1 MNPPQQTWSWTSA
14 GPAANRRAG
23 DTLAARLLTFVD
35 GGLAAIICAAPFV
48 FGGRHD
54 LGRLVFVS
62 LVAVTAAAWFLRQCI
77 LPEARVTRTKAYW
90 LLALA
95 IALVAVQLVP
105 LPLDWLTRVSPR
117 MRELLPMWTSGDGG
131 LQLGSWSTLTLT
143 PRETKLA
150 LAMLVSYAL
159 LITVLLQRIEK
170 TADVER
176 ILNLVAISAV
186 LMAAFGLIQF
196 FASNGKYFWF
206 YLHPYRTTDRCVV
219 GSFMNRNHFASFLV
233 LGVGPLVLALVRL
246 VRQQSKANNG
256 RRQPTAAADLIK
268 LGILLVALA
277 IVFLAILL
285 SYSRGG
291 ALALVTAT
299 VTISVI
305 YLRCRLV
312 DAKYLYGLAGIGVV
326 MLGLLSVYGYEQL
339 TDRLDDLAT
348 GSIESV
354 DHDSGRRRIWS
365 ANVDAIS
372 EGGPVGAGAGSH
384 LEICPVYLT
393 TPSTKEYTHA
403 ENGYLQIVTENGWL
417 GGLLLA
423 ASIGFVA
430 ALCLTALNRCTDPTQ
445 QLCLGAAIAGMA
457 ASLVHSLFD
466 FVWYIP
472 ACMSVTLVLAVCAI
486 RLAQSA
492 RSTEAESLAA
502 RIVPRS
508 RCIECG
514 VLATL
519 LAAWSVVVYIGP
531 GVAAVH
537 WDRYLRDAVAGGR
550 ILDDLSLPGAGT
562 RTTSELA
569 TREPLELSMQRHL
582 QDTLSWDPSF
592 ARAHLRLAARYV
604 QEFESS
610 QQEGQNTMTPRQIR
624 DAVFATQFASPAER
638 DAWLERAFGKN
649 VSWLVMALNHARQA
663 ARLSPLEGDAYV
675 FLTELGFLAGDGSEM
690 AAACV
695 RQAQCV
701 RPYDGDIG
709 FEAGRQALAQGDVEQ
724 AMLQWSR
731 CYRTTGDHQ
740 LRIVG
745 LLAGRIPAGVFVE
758 CLQPDWRT
766 LRAIWTSYQQ
776 HGQRDDL
783 VRLVAYADQVTR
795 RDSVDNSQF
804 RPAYLWLWLAQMHS
818 DLDQHDEALDCLQ
831 QAYSCDP
838 HVYDVRYL
846 LANLLK
852 QQGKYFEAEP
862 HLRWC
867 LARRPD
873 DRSLSNALLEIAKQ
887 RLSQQDTAAASSTQ
901 RMTKW

>member
-14 GPAANRRAG
+14 GSATNRRAG
-23 DTLAARLLTFVD
+23 DTLASRLLTIVD
-35 GGLAAIICAAPFV
+35 GGLAAIICVAPFV

-62 LVAVTAAAWFLRQCI
+62 LVAVTAAAWFLRQCV
-77 LPEARVTRTKAYW
+77 LPEAKATRTKAYW
-90 LLALA
+90 LLAVA
-95 IALVAVQLVP
+95 VALVALQLLP
-105 LPLDWLTRVSPR
+105 LPMDWLTRMSPR
-117 MRELLPMWTSGDGG
+117 MRELLPMWTSTDGS
-131 LQLGSWSTLTLT
+131 LQIGSWTTLTFT

-150 LAMLVSYAL
+150 LAMVVSYSL
-159 LITVLLQRIEK
+159 LITVLIQRIEK
-170 TADVER
+170 TSDVER
-176 ILNLVAISAV
+176 ILNYVAISAV

-233 LGVGPLVLALVRL
+233 LGVGPLVLSLVRL
-246 VRQQSKANNG
+246 LRQQTAANSS
-256 RRQPTAAADLIK
+256 RRQPTSASDLVK
-268 LGILLVALA
+268 VGILLGALA
-277 IVFLAILL
+277 IVLLAILL

-291 ALALVTAT
+291 ALALVAAT
-299 VTISVI
+299 VTICAI
-305 YLRCRLV
+305 YLRSRLI

-339 TDRLDDLAT
+339 TDRLEDLAT
-348 GSIESV
+348 GTIESV
-354 DHDSGRRRIWS
+354 DHEAGRRRIWS
-365 ANVDAIS
+365 ANVDAIAQ
-372 EGGPVGAGAGSH
+372 GGLFGAGAGSH

-393 TPSTKEYTHA
+393 TPTTKEYTHA
-403 ENGYLQIVTENGWL
+403 ENGYLQIVTENGWF

-423 ASIGFVA
+423 ISVGFVA
-430 ALCLTALNRCTDPTQ
+430 ACCLTALNRSTDPAQ
-445 QLCLGAAIAGMA
+445 QLCLGAAIAGLA

-472 ACMSVTLVLAVCAI
+472 ACMSVTLVLAVCVI
-486 RLAQSA
+486 RLAQST
-492 RSTEAESLAA
+492 RSADAPSPVA
-502 RIVPRS
+502 RIIPRS
-508 RCIECG
+508 RCIESG

-519 LAAWSVVVYIGP
+519 LGAWTVFVFIGP

-550 ILDDLSLPGAGT
+550 ILDDLSLPGAGS
-562 RTTSELA
+562 RSTSELA
-569 TREPLELSMQRHL
+569 AREPLEVSIERHL
-582 QDTLSWDPSF
+582 EDTLRWDPSF

-604 QEFESS
+604 QKFESG
-610 QQEGQNTMTPRQIR
+610 QQDGQNTMTPRQIR
-624 DAVFATQFASPAER
+624 DAVFATKFDSPTER
-638 DAWLERAFGKN
+638 GAWLERAFGTN
-649 VSWLVMALNHARQA
+649 FRWLGMALNHARQA
-663 ARLSPLEGDAYV
+663 ATLSPLEGDAYV
-675 FLTELGFLAGDGSEM
+675 FLAELGFLAGDDSPM
-690 AAACV
+690 AAACIH
-695 RQAQCV
+695 QAQRV

-709 FEAGRQALAQGDVEQ
+709 FEAGKQALAQGDLEQ
-724 AMLQWSR
+724 AMLLWSR
-731 CYRTTGDHQ
+731 SFQTTGDHQ

-758 CLQPDWRT
+758 SMQPDWRT
-766 LRAIWTSYQQ
+766 LRAIWSSYQQ
-776 HGQRDDL
+776 NGQRDDL
-783 VRLVAYADQVTR
+783 VQLVAYANQVTR
-795 RDSVDNSQF
+795 RDSVGSTKF
-804 RPAYLWLWLAQMHS
+804 RPAYLWLWLAKMHN
-818 DLDQHDEALDCLQ
+818 DLDQRDEALACLQ

-838 HVYDVRYL
+838 RVYDVRYL

-852 QQGKYFEAEP
+852 QHGKYFEAEP

-887 RLSQQDTAAASSTQ
+887 RLSQQDTADASSTQ